1 MTRASWEIS
10 ELVPIHKLSL
20 PAKKTL
26 HTLFN
31 SLGAK
36 IHSVRLGAT
45 LGRSNLG
52 TISQSF
58 AQNQP
63 DLRRW
68 MVSFGSKRQLLLGTP
83 DDDTCRQLKLLR
95 QHSTYFLLKF
105 IVGFVGIAASACRF
119 DSDHVICLFIVDIQ
133 E

>member
-1 MTRASWEIS
+1 
-10 ELVPIHKLSL
+10 
-20 PAKKTL
+20 
-26 HTLFN
+26 
-31 SLGAK
+31 
-36 IHSVRLGAT
+36 
-45 LGRSNLG
+45 
-52 TISQSF
+52 
-58 AQNQP
+58 
-63 DLRRW
+63 

-119 DSDHVICLFIVDIQ
+119 DSDHVICLFIVDVQ